1 MADAKTWAK
10 RVAAWRAS
18 GQTATEF
25 ASRGGFQ
32 GRTLRWWAWRLRDR
46 GSNFVR
52 VVRALEPAARE
63 SAIELE
69 LGGVRVL
76 VRAGFDRGALG
87 EVLAIVRGSA
97 PS

>member
-25 ASRGGFQ
+25 ASRGGFH

-46 GSNFVR
+46 GSGFVR
-52 VVRALEPAARE
+52 VVRGVGPPARE

-69 LGGVRVL
+69 VSGVRVL

-87 EVLAIVRGSA
+87 DVLAVVRGSA